1 MKSKKL
7 IWLLVF
13 VPTLAVA
20 AEGGVQLYR
29 ADIDLSDKRSLQ
41 RGARLFVNY
50 CLSCHSASFMRYNRM
65 AEDLAVTPDQLR
77 DNLMFTTDKVGDT
90 MSVAMTQ
97 EDATRWF
104 GSPPPDLSVIA
115 RARGALRKSD
125 RTCVLLGHDQWN
137 RSLG

>member
-1 MKSKKL
+1 MKNKKL

-13 VPTLAVA
+13 VPTIVFA
-20 AEGGVQLYR
+20 AEGGVELYP

-41 RGARLFVNY
+41 RGAQLFVNY

-65 AEDLAVTPDQLR
+65 AEDLGVTPDQLR

-90 MSVAMTQ
+90 MTVAMTQ

-104 GSPPPDLSVIA
+104 GSPPPDLSGLA
-115 RARGALRKSD
+115 RARGVD
-125 RTCVLLGHDQWN
+125 W
-137 RSLG
+137 